1 MNYLQK
7 QAQNKKKTVSKI
19 FGINLSDGMN
29 KSSSSSPNIDI
40 IKKLKERVLTD
51 DPMLRLSITD
61 YELMCK
67 DDKTLDIMST
77 ILEVDKKKLKKICKY
92 LDIFKTHINSS
103 PETIKN
109 KIKALKAPILKLPSD
124 LRKEIVRVFD
134 SMLKTNLILR
144 RGIPFDKLEKD
155 TLSSNLNAIDF
166 LIENPHL
173 INWRN
178 LSANPKAIELLE
190 EKFKE
195 EEKLSKEELGS
206 IPNNKKIDWRNISGN
221 PEATELIKA
230 KYRKEQISP
239 EDTAKLSIFE
249 RLDWRLLS
257 GNPCAF
263 EILSFPENRYK
274 IDWVQLSHNFNPG
287 AEVLLRAPENI
298 QNTVWDPTP
307 VWNAV
312 PLTHDPIDL
321 HGKTAAQDD
330 IGYVNSKIRGWSN
343 LSLNPAAIKLLIKRI
358 AHEEAL
364 PNDELKKIIR
374 INKINWNFMTQ
385 NPAIFI

>member
-7 QAQNKKKTVSKI
+7 QAQNKKRTVSKI
-19 FGINLSDGMN
+19 LGINLSDGMN
-29 KSSSSSPNIDI
+29 KSSSSSPNIEI
-40 IKKLKERVLTD
+40 IRKLKNRALTD

-67 DDKTLDIMST
+67 DDKTLEIMST
-77 ILEVDKKKLKKICKY
+77 LLEVDKNKLKKICKY

-134 SMLKTNLILR
+134 SMLKKKFILR
-144 RGIPFDKLEKD
+144 RGIPYDKLEED
-155 TLSSNLNAIDF
+155 TLSSNINAIDF

-178 LSANPKAIELLE
+178 LSSNPKAIELLE
-190 EKFKE
+190 GKFKE
-195 EEKLSKEELGS
+195 EGKLSKEELAS
-206 IPNNKKIDWRNISGN
+206 MPNNQKIDWRNLSGN
-221 PEATELIKA
+221 PDATELIKA
-230 KYRKEQISP
+230 KYRLEQISP
-239 EDTAKLSIFE
+239 EDTAKLTMYE

-263 EILSFPENRYK
+263 DILRLTENRYK
-274 IDWVQLSHNFNPG
+274 IDWVQLSRNPNPE

-298 QNTVWDPTP
+298 QNTVWNPIQLTRD
-307 VWNAV
+307 AV
-312 PLTHDPIDL
+312 DL
-321 HGKTAAQDD
+321 QGKTAEQDD

-343 LSLNPAAIKLLIKRI
+343 LSLDPTAIKLLIKRI

-364 PNDELKKIIR
+364 PKDELKKIIR
-374 INKINWNFMTQ
+374 INKINWNFISQ
-385 NPAIFI
+385 NPAIFV

>member
-19 FGINLSDGMN
+19 LGIDLSDELN
-29 KSSSSSPNIDI
+29 KSSSSSPNIEI
-40 IKKLKERVLTD
+40 IKKLKERAVTD

-67 DDKTLDIMST
+67 DDKALEIMST
-77 ILEVDKKKLKKICKY
+77 LLEIDKNKLKKICKY

-124 LRKEIVRVFD
+124 LRKEIVKVFD
-134 SMLKTNLILR
+134 SMLKKKFILR
-144 RGIPFDKLEKD
+144 RGIPFEKLEKD
-155 TLSSNLNAIDF
+155 TLSSNINAIDF

-178 LSANPKAIELLE
+178 LSSNPKAIELLE
-190 EKFKE
+190 GKFKE
-195 EEKLSKEELGS
+195 EGKLSKEELAS
-206 IPNNKKIDWRNISGN
+206 IPDNQKIDWRNLSSN
-221 PEATELIKA
+221 PEATELLKA
-230 KYRKEQISP
+230 KYRIEQISP
-239 EDTAKLSIFE
+239 EDTANLTMFQ

-263 EILSFPENRYK
+263 DILRLTENRYK
-274 IDWVQLSHNFNPG
+274 IDWVQLSRNPNPE

-298 QNTVWDPTP
+298 QNTVWNPIQLTRD
-307 VWNAV
+307 AV
-312 PLTHDPIDL
+312 DL
-321 HGKTAAQDD
+321 QGKTAEQDD

-343 LSLNPAAIKLLIKRI
+343 LSLDPTAIKLLIKRI

-364 PNDELKKIIR
+364 PKDELKKIIR

-385 NPAIFI
+385 NPAIFV

>member
-7 QAQNKKKTVSKI
+7 QAQNKKRTVSKI
-19 FGINLSDGMN
+19 LGINLSDGMN
-29 KSSSSSPNIDI
+29 KSSSSSPNIEI
-40 IKKLKERVLTD
+40 IKKLKERAVTD

-67 DDKTLDIMST
+67 DDKALEIMST
-77 ILEVDKKKLKKICKY
+77 LLEVDKNKLKKICKY

-134 SMLKTNLILR
+134 SMLKKKFILR
-144 RGIPFDKLEKD
+144 RGIPFDKLETD
-155 TLSSNLNAIDF
+155 TLSSNINAIDF

-178 LSANPKAIELLE
+178 LSSNPKAIELLE
-190 EKFKE
+190 GKFKE
-195 EEKLSKEELGS
+195 EGKLSKEELAS
-206 IPNNKKIDWRNISGN
+206 IPDNQKIDWRNLSSN
-221 PEATELIKA
+221 PEATELLKA
-230 KYRKEQISP
+230 KYRIEQISP
-239 EDTAKLSIFE
+239 EDTAKLTMFQ

-257 GNPCAF
+257 GNPGAF
-263 EILSFPENRYK
+263 DILRLTENRYK
-274 IDWVQLSHNFNPG
+274 IDWVQLSRNPNPE

-298 QNTVWDPTP
+298 QNTVWNPIQ
-307 VWNAV
+307 
-312 PLTHDPIDL
+312 LTRDPIDL
-321 HGKTAAQDD
+321 HGKTAEQDD

-343 LSLNPAAIKLLIKRI
+343 LSLDPTAIKLLIKRI

-364 PNDELKKIIR
+364 PKDELKKIIR

-385 NPAIFI
+385 NPAIFV

>member
-1 MNYLQK
+1 MNNILTLFLSYSYILDMNYLQK

-134 SMLKTNLILR
+134 SMLKKKFILR

-263 EILSFPENRYK
+263 DILRLVHLYPLPLQRYSLCILNRLMALF
-274 IDWVQLSHNFNPG
+274 QHLC
-287 AEVLLRAPENI
+287 
-298 QNTVWDPTP
+298 
-307 VWNAV
+307 
-312 PLTHDPIDL
+312 L
-321 HGKTAAQDD
+321 HLFCL
-330 IGYVNSKIRGWSN
+330 
-343 LSLNPAAIKLLIKRI
+343 LSLLYHL
-358 AHEEAL
+358 
-364 PNDELKKIIR
+364 
-374 INKINWNFMTQ
+374 
-385 NPAIFI
+385 

>member
-7 QAQNKKKTVSKI
+7 QAQNKKRTVSKI
-19 FGINLSDGMN
+19 LGINLSDELN
-29 KSSSSSPNIDI
+29 KSSSSSPNIEI
-40 IKKLKERVLTD
+40 IKKLKERAVTD

-67 DDKTLDIMST
+67 DDKALEIMST
-77 ILEVDKKKLKKICKY
+77 IFEVDKNKLKKICKY

-124 LRKEIVRVFD
+124 LRKEIVKVFD
-134 SMLKTNLILR
+134 SMLKKKFILR
-144 RGIPFDKLEKD
+144 RGIPYDKLEED
-155 TLSSNLNAIDF
+155 TLSSNINAIDF

-178 LSANPKAIELLE
+178 LSSNPKAIELLE
-190 EKFKE
+190 GKFKE
-195 EEKLSKEELGS
+195 EGKLSKEELAS
-206 IPNNKKIDWRNISGN
+206 MPNNQKIDWRNLSGN
-221 PEATELIKA
+221 PDATELIKA
-230 KYRKEQISP
+230 KYRLEQISP
-239 EDTAKLSIFE
+239 EDTANLTMYE

-263 EILSFPENRYK
+263 DILRLTENRYK
-274 IDWVQLSHNFNPG
+274 IDWVQLSRNPNPE

-298 QNTVWDPTP
+298 QNTVWNPIQLTRD
-307 VWNAV
+307 AV
-312 PLTHDPIDL
+312 DL
-321 HGKTAAQDD
+321 EGKTAEQDD

-343 LSLNPAAIKLLIKRI
+343 LSLDPTAIKLLIKRI

-364 PNDELKKIIR
+364 PKDELKKIIR